1 MSAPWLKFFPSD
13 WRADPSLRMC
23 SIAARG
29 LWIEMLCVMHEATP
43 RGTLRVNGKTVSDRQ
58 LAILA
63 GCQDVAGLLE
73 ELEDAGVFSREADG
87 TIFSRRMMR
96 DVEKAEQDKANG
108 RKGGNPTLRA
118 GVNPQLN
125 GDDKAQKPEAR
136 SQIQTSLRSDQIEKE
151 TRERAEFSDWF
162 CSWPSAAS
170 DDDDDAFKAW
180 QELTDADRSEAK
192 ARSAA
197 YVEAAKGGGR
207 TAICSAAKYLR
218 KHMWKR
224 VRDKPPTPPPKSGA
238 SPEQSREQYIAAE
251 LARSE
256 RSFSR

>member
-43 RGTLRVNGKTVSDRQ
+43 RGTLRVNGKPVSDKQ
-58 LAILA
+58 MAILA
-63 GCQDVAGLLE
+63 GCSNITGLLQ
-73 ELEDAGVFSREADG
+73 ELEEAGVFSREPDG

-108 RKGGNPTLRA
+108 RKGGNPTLKA

-136 SQIQTSLRSDQIEKE
+136 SQSSLRSEDARETDFDQFWEVYPNKVGE
-151 TRERAEFSDWF
+151 PAARKAFSR
-162 CSWPSAAS
+162 AAS
-170 DDDDDAFKAW
+170 RATVA
-180 QELTDADRSEAK
+180 EIIRGASE
-192 ARSAA
+192 
-197 YVEAAKGGGR
+197 YAAKTDDR
-207 TAICSAAKYLR
+207 QWCNPATWLSEDRWKDQPAKPP
-218 KHMWKR
+218 
-224 VRDKPPTPPPKSGA
+224 DKPLAPKPGTNGLSHLQKF
-238 SPEQSREQYIAAE
+238 QSREEYLAAE
-251 LARSE
+251 KARAE
-256 RSFSR
+256 RSFR

>member
-43 RGTLRVNGKTVSDRQ
+43 RGTLRVNGKTVSDKQ

-63 GCQDVAGLLE
+63 GCSNIGALLQELE
-73 ELEDAGVFSREADG
+73 EAGVFSREPDG

-108 RKGGNPTLRA
+108 RKGGNPTLKA

-136 SQIQTSLRSDQIEKE
+136 SQSSLRSEDAREPDFEKFWEVYPNKVGRPAAEKAFSKAVQRTTIDEIIAGASSYAAKTDDRQWCNPATWLSEDRWKDQPAKPP
-151 TRERAEFSDWF
+151 DK
-162 CSWPSAAS
+162 PSAP
-170 DDDDDAFKAW
+170 KAGTNGLSHL
-180 QELTDADRSEAK
+180 QNF
-192 ARSAA
+192 
-197 YVEAAKGGGR
+197 
-207 TAICSAAKYLR
+207 
-218 KHMWKR
+218 
-224 VRDKPPTPPPKSGA
+224 
-238 SPEQSREQYIAAE
+238 QSREDYLAAE
-251 LARSE
+251 RARSE
-256 RSFSR
+256 RSFR